1 MVICCK
7 RVLAAW
13 PVHTFKVVSG
23 EVIGR
28 GFGFKVFVW
37 GLRMGVGRSSGD
49 PSGKQGLR
57 GAYRGP
63 SEMDCVERILN
74 NIQL

>member
-1 MVICCK
+1 MVICFK

-13 PVHTFKVVSG
+13 PVHTFKVVLG

-28 GFGFKVFVW
+28 GL
-37 GLRMGVGRSSGD
+37 GLRVLVWVGRSSGD

-63 SEMDCVERILN
+63 SEMDCVE
-74 NIQL
+74 